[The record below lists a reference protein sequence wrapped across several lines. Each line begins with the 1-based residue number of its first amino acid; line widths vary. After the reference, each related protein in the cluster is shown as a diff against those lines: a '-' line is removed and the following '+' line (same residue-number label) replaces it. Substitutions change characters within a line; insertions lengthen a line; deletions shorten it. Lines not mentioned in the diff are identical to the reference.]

1 MKRYVCTVAVGFVLA
16 LMGTA
21 TASANDLLPVP
32 GQEATQVTEFGDQDV
47 GEQKNDADVTQAQGN
62 GNLNLSPAIAIGG
75 DAETTNEQGN
85 DNVAKSDIDQ
95 ENDVDQSQDAT
106 QKQELDQNGSSGGC
120 CTDQSQSGEQKVY
133 GGDQSVEEQKNDAD
147 VTQAQGNGN
156 VNIAPAIAVF
166 GDAETTNE
174 QGNDNVA
181 KSEIDQE
188 NDVDQSQDSTQK
200 QEATQTGGSCCE
212 SNKGYGKHDGK
223 ECGCNDGQS
232 QTGEQKTSFGDQWV
246 GEQKNDADVTQKQG
260 NGNVNIAPA
269 VAIFGDAKTTNKQ
282 GNGNYA
288 SSDIDQKNDV
298 DQSQDSYQRQSLDQS
313 GTGCCGSG
321 QSQTGE
327 QRVYGGDQSV
337 DKQKND
343 ADVDQWQGNG
353 NLNIA
358 PAIAVFGDAET
369 KNYQGNGNVAK
380 SDIDQKNDV
389 DQSQSSTQKQELN
402 QSGGSCCE
410 RENGYGKH
418 ENGKECGCDGGQS
431 QTGEQ
436 KTSFGDQWVGEQK
449 NEADVTQKQGN
460 WNGSFAPAIAIGG
473 KHEKTCNSRCGNSF
487 HPVGGNATT
496 TNAQGNGNYA
506 SSDIDQKNDV
516 DQSQDSYQRQSLD
529 QSGSNGC
536 CSGSQTGEQR
546 VYGGDQSVEKQKNDA
561 DVDQWQGTGNGSFAP
576 AVALGGDAT
585 TRNYQGNGNVAKSD
599 IDQKNDVD
607 QSQSSTQKQSL
618 TQEGGDCCKP
628 THDCCKPSY
637 GHEPKEEYGR
647 ESSPNCSSK
656 CEPKKE
662 YSREKC
668 GCESK
673 SGQSGEQKTSFGDQS
688 VGEQKN
694 DADVTQKQGNWNGS
708 FAPAFAFGGHQNS
721 CNSTCTKSKSVHPVG
736 GSATTINKQGNGN
749 YAKSDIDQKNDAE
762 QSQDAY
768 QWQTLVTGRE
778 VAYR

>member
-21 TASANDLLPVP
+21 TASATGLPVP
-32 GQEATQVTEFGDQDV
+32 GQDGTQETSFGDQSV

-75 DAETTNEQGN
+75 DATTTNEQGN
-85 DNVAKSDIDQ
+85 DNYASSDIDQ
-95 ENDVDQSQDAT
+95 ENDVDQSQESN
-106 QKQELDQNGSSGGC
+106 QEQSLDQSGSSGGC
-120 CTDQSQSGEQKVY
+120 CTDQSQSGEQKTY
-133 GGDQSVEEQKNDAD
+133 GGDQTVEKQTNDAD
-147 VTQAQGNGN
+147 VDQWQGNGN
-156 VNIAPAIAVF
+156 VNVAPAIAVF

-174 QGNDNVA
+174 QGNGNVA
-181 KSEIDQE
+181 KSDIDQE

-200 QEATQTGGSCCE
+200 QEATQDGGSCCE
-212 SNKGYGKHDGK
+212 SKKTYDK

-232 QTGEQKTSFGDQWV
+232 QTGEQKTSFGDQTV
-246 GEQKNDADVTQKQG
+246 GEQKNEADVTQKQG

-269 VAIFGDAKTTNKQ
+269 VAIFGDAETTNKQ

-313 GTGCCGSG
+313 GTGCCKGG
-321 QSQTGE
+321 QSQTSE

-337 DKQKND
+337 EKQKNE

-358 PAIAVFGDAET
+358 PAIAVKGDAET
-369 KNYQGNGNVAK
+369 KNYQGNGNVAKSEIDQKNDVDQSQSSTQKQELSQTGGACCEPKKGYGKHGYSKECGCEHGQSQTGEQKTSFGDQSVGEQKNDADATQKQGNGNFNLSPAIAIGGGRHETCNSKCGGSWVPVGGNATTKNAQGNGNVAK

-389 DQSQSSTQKQELN
+389 DQSQ
-402 QSGGSCCE
+402 
-410 RENGYGKH
+410 
-418 ENGKECGCDGGQS
+418 D
-431 QTGEQ
+431 
-436 KTSFGDQWVGEQK
+436 
-449 NEADVTQKQGN
+449 A
-460 WNGSFAPAIAIGG
+460 
-473 KHEKTCNSRCGNSF
+473 
-487 HPVGGNATT
+487 
-496 TNAQGNGNYA
+496 
-506 SSDIDQKNDV
+506 
-516 DQSQDSYQRQSLD
+516 YQRQSLE
-529 QSGSNGC
+529 QSGAGC

-561 DVDQWQGTGNGSFAP
+561 DVDQWQGNGNGNFAP
-576 AVALGGDAT
+576 AIALGGDAT

-628 THDCCKPSY
+628 THSCCKPSN
-637 GHEPKEEYGR
+637 GHEPKKEYGR
-647 ESSPNCSSK
+647 ESSPSCSSK
-656 CEPKKE
+656 CEPKKD

-668 GCESK
+668 GCESN
-673 SGQSGEQKTSFGDQS
+673 SGQTGEQKTSFGDQT

-708 FAPAFAFGGHQNS
+708 FAPAIAFGGKDKGANNS
-721 CNSTCTKSKSVHPVG
+721 CNSKCTKSTHPIG
-736 GSATTINKQGNGN
+736 GNATTINKQGNDN
-749 YAKSDIDQKNDAE
+749 VAKSDIDQKNDVD

-768 QWQTLVTGRE
+768 QRQILVTGPKA
-778 VAYR
+778 VAVW